1 VLKPHTTLEQSIAA
15 RQVTR
20 MRSRKIS
27 NLYWKWCSIHA
38 RPYLAIA
45 IDTSRSR
52 YASVELDLYG
62 LDAGGFDRSAGKEVL
77 RGVLS
82 YPLKANSSF
91 LISPIY
97 VLAYVDAKAAQSL
110 SLFLYQSAQEALS
123 LRMITHEEWISGELQ
138 ERSREGGPRKSAFA
152 PILGEFRSEVVKA
165 MLNDVEAV
173 LNS

>member
-15 RQVTR
+15 RQVIR

-27 NLYWKWCSIHA
+27 NEYWKWCSTHA
-38 RPYLAIA
+38 RPYLAIV

-62 LDAGGFDRSAGKEVL
+62 LDAGGLDRSAGREIL

-97 VLAYVDAKAAQSL
+97 VLAYVNAKAAQAL
-110 SLFLYQSAQEALS
+110 SHFLYHSAQEALS

-152 PILGEFRSEVVKA
+152 PILGEVRSEVVRA
-165 MLNDVEAV
+165 MLNDEVAV
-173 LNS
+173 FE

>member
-1 VLKPHTTLEQSIAA
+1 MLKPHTTLEQSIAA
-15 RQVTR
+15 RQVIR

-27 NLYWKWCSIHA
+27 NEYWKWCSIHA

-62 LDAGGFDRSAGKEVL
+62 LDAGGFDRSAGKEIL

-97 VLAYVDAKAAQSL
+97 VLAYVNAKAAQAL
-110 SLFLYQSAQEALS
+110 SHFLYLSAQEALS
-123 LRMITHEEWISGELQ
+123 LKMITHEEWISGELQ
-138 ERSREGGPRKSAFA
+138 ERSREGGQRKSAFA
-152 PILGEFRSEVVKA
+152 PILGEVRSEVVRE
-165 MLNDVEAV
+165 MLNDEEAV
-173 LNS
+173 FE

>member
-1 VLKPHTTLEQSIAA
+1 
-15 RQVTR
+15 

-27 NLYWKWCSIHA
+27 NEYWKWCSTHA
-38 RPYLAIA
+38 RPYLAVA

-62 LDAGGFDRSAGKEVL
+62 LDAGGFDRSAGMEIL

-123 LRMITHEEWISGELQ
+123 LRMITHEEWISGELP

-152 PILGEFRSEVVKA
+152 PILGEFRSEVVVA

>member
-15 RQVTR
+15 RQVIR

-27 NLYWKWCSIHA
+27 NEYWKWCSIHA

-45 IDTSRSR
+45 VDNSRSR

-62 LDAGGFDRSAGKEVL
+62 LDAGGFDRSAGKEIL

-97 VLAYVDAKAAQSL
+97 VMAYVNVNAAQAL
-110 SLFLYQSAQEALS
+110 SHFLYLSAQEALS
-123 LRMITHEEWISGELQ
+123 LRMITHEEWISGEMQ
-138 ERSREGGPRKSAFA
+138 ERSREGGQMKSAFA
-152 PILGEFRSEVVKA
+152 PILGEVRPEVVRA
-165 MLNDVEAV
+165 MLNDEEAV
-173 LNS
+173 FE

>member
-1 VLKPHTTLEQSIAA
+1 
-15 RQVTR
+15 